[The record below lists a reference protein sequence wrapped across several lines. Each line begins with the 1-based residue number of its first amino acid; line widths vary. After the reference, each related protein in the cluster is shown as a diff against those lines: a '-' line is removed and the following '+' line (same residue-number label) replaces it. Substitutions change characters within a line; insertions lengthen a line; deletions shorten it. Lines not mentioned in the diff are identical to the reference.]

1 MTAKA
6 PAQRE
11 PKVAKK
17 RRSRKGIRYAKYRPR
32 DPRVPEQWELGVLRL
47 ISEQFA
53 LPFDQLARFLG
64 CGEEQAAR
72 VAKHLTKVGYA
83 DYGRF
88 LFDEPHWIWLTR
100 RGNQLSGT
108 DFEVWHLAIGGMH
121 RMRAVN
127 EIRLHIE
134 RRAPQARWI
143 CARSLM
149 RELGR
154 CGPQLHAV
162 VEIGGERHAIL
173 VFLRPREKRL
183 ARPVLET
190 HMARYDA
197 VIAFAN
203 RLPRGMLERLA
214 GEHHMPKLVI
224 RSMPHPPRPS
234 GK

>member
-6 PAQRE
+6 PAQRK
-11 PKVAKK
+11 PKTAKK

-64 CGEEQAAR
+64 CGEEQAER

-83 DYGRF
+83 DHGRF
-88 LFDEPHWIWLTR
+88 LFDEPHWIWLTG
-100 RGNQLSGT
+100 RGNQLAGT
-108 DFEVWHLAIGGMH
+108 DFGLWRLAIGGMH

-134 RRAPQARWI
+134 KRAPQARWI

-149 RELGR
+149 REQGR
-154 CGPQLHAV
+154 LGPQLHAV

-173 VFLRPREKRL
+173 VFLRPKEKRL

-203 RLPRGMLERLA
+203 RLPRGMLEGLA
-214 GEHHMPKLVI
+214 AEHHMPKLVI
-224 RSMPHPPRPS
+224 RSMPHPPRPL
-234 GK
+234 GE